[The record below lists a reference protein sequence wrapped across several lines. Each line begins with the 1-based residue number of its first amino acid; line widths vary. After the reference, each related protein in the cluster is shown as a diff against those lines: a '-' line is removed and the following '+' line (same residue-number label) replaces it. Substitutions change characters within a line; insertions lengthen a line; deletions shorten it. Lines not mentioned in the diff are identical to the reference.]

1 MIVMEHS
8 CRLKVLCF
16 LAKSDYRLRCPCII
30 QLFSPVSTLRLLF
43 QSFFFFFKY
52 KAYQQILQGTCLW
65 MENLQFIFPLLQ
77 IGRSYACTVYSV
89 ALESDEFAELTVLWI
104 HTQILDVVY
113 SMLYCLYN
121 IISVLGPFFSV
132 LASPF
137 SVNSIL

>member
-1 MIVMEHS
+1 M
-8 CRLKVLCF
+8 
-16 LAKSDYRLRCPCII
+16 
-30 QLFSPVSTLRLLF
+30 LFSQKWLPSKVPIHYSVFLSTQYLK
-43 QSFFFFFKY
+43 SIASIFFFLFK

-89 ALESDEFAELTVLWI
+89 ALESDEFAELTILWI

>member
-1 MIVMEHS
+1 M
-8 CRLKVLCF
+8 
-16 LAKSDYRLRCPCII
+16 
-30 QLFSPVSTLRLLF
+30 LFSQKWLPSKVPIHYSVFLSTQYLK
-43 QSFFFFFKY
+43 SIASIFFFLFK

-77 IGRSYACTVYSV
+77 IGRSYACTVHSV
-89 ALESDEFAELTVLWI
+89 ALESDEFAELTILWI

>member
-1 MIVMEHS
+1 M
-8 CRLKVLCF
+8 
-16 LAKSDYRLRCPCII
+16 
-30 QLFSPVSTLRLLF
+30 LFSQKWLPSKVPIHYSVFLSTQYLK
-43 QSFFFFFKY
+43 SIASIFFFLFK

-89 ALESDEFAELTVLWI
+89 ALESDEFAELTILWI

-137 SVNSIL
+137 SVNSILKI

>member
-8 CRLKVLCF
+8 CRLNVLCF

-30 QLFSPVSTLRLLF
+30 QLFSPVSTLSLLF
-43 QSFFFFFKY
+43 QSFFFFKY

-89 ALESDEFAELTVLWI
+89 ALESDEFAELTVL
-104 HTQILDVVY
+104 
-113 SMLYCLYN
+113 
-121 IISVLGPFFSV
+121 
-132 LASPF
+132 
-137 SVNSIL
+137 